1 MYPQILVWV
10 SLGSG
15 IEKIIDQN
23 LEPPTFMQLLM
34 SKEIYLPISALLIIL
49 LFGIVV
55 KKFFYSN

>member
-34 SKEIYLPISALLIIL
+34 SKEIYIPILALFVIL
-49 LFGIVV
+49 LLALVL
-55 KKFFYSN
+55 KKIFYSN